1 MMCSSEATDKKENI
15 SSFKIGLMY
24 AMEEKGLY
32 LHNYIWYLNLNF
44 TGWII
49 L

>member
-24 AMEEKGLY
+24 AMEERV
-32 LHNYIWYLNLNF
+32 YIYITTF
-44 TGWII
+44 DI
-49 L
+49 